1 MQKKRGISL
10 NAVRIFVLA
19 ARHLSILKA
28 AAEVGLTPSAVSH
41 QIKKL
46 EGDLGL
52 PLFKRS
58 NNFLVLTDA
67 GRRLYDDAAP
77 AIAAI
82 DRSTEALSRDQN
94 EIVVRVSVS
103 LAVRWLIPALER
115 FKTLHPAARVRVETK
130 VTSDVALGTC
140 DLAIS
145 YHRSGSVPAEGEW
158 LAADMSRP
166 VASPALLASA
176 GYESALDLER
186 IPALQCAQ
194 DNWDWSLW
202 TRTLGLEPRVINIQH
217 VFDTDDAALHAAT
230 AGLGMVL
237 APAFLTEREIRSG
250 GLVALPGFGPVDLG
264 HYRVV
269 FQRHENRMTR
279 KFRKWLGEEMQRML

>member
-1 MQKKRGISL
+1 MQNKRSVSL
-10 NAVRIFVLA
+10 NAVRIFVLT
-19 ARHLSILKA
+19 ARQLSISQA
-28 AAEVGLTPSAVSH
+28 AAEVGVTPSAVSH

-46 EGDLGL
+46 EGELGVA
-52 PLFKRS
+52 LFKRS
-58 NNFLVLTDA
+58 HNFLVLTDA
-67 GRRLYDDAAP
+67 GRRFYDDAAA

-82 DRSTEALSRDQN
+82 DRSAEALSRDQN
-94 EIVVRVSVS
+94 EIVVRVSMS

-115 FKTLHPAARVRVETK
+115 FKVIHPAARVRVETK
-130 VTSDVALGTC
+130 IASDISLGSC

-145 YHRSGSVPAEGEW
+145 YHRAGSVPAEGEW

-166 VASPALLASA
+166 VASPALLADAQYEGA
-176 GYESALDLER
+176 GDLGR

-194 DNWDWSLW
+194 DNWDWALW
-202 TRTLGLEPRVINIQH
+202 SRTLGLDRNAIQIQH

-237 APAFLTEREIRSG
+237 APAFLTERDIRSG

>member
-1 MQKKRGISL
+1 MQNKRGVSL
-10 NAVRIFVLA
+10 NAVRVFVLT
-19 ARHLSILKA
+19 ARHLSIVQA
-28 AAEVGLTPSAVSH
+28 SAEIGVTPSAVSH

-46 EGDLGL
+46 EVELGVA
-52 PLFKRS
+52 LFKRS
-58 NNFLVLTDA
+58 HNALALTDA
-67 GRRLYDDAAP
+67 GRRFYDDAAT
-77 AIAAI
+77 AISAI
-82 DRSTEALSRDQN
+82 DRSAEALSRDQN
-94 EIVVRVSVS
+94 EIVVRVSIS

-115 FKTLHPAARVRVETK
+115 FKAIHPAARVRVETK
-130 VTSDVALGTC
+130 TGSSISLGSG

-145 YHRSGSVPAEGEW
+145 YHRAGTNPAEGEW

-166 VASPALLASA
+166 VASPALLAA
-176 GYESALDLER
+176 VQYEGSGDLGKV
-186 IPALQCAQ
+186 PALQCAV
-194 DNWDWSLW
+194 DNWDWALW
-202 TRTLGLEPRVINIQH
+202 TRTLGLERHAIQIQH

-279 KFRKWLGEEMQRML
+279 KFRKWLGEEMQRMV

>member
-1 MQKKRGISL
+1 MQNKRGVSL
-10 NAVRIFVLA
+10 NAVRVFVLT
-19 ARHLSILKA
+19 ARHLSIVQA
-28 AAEVGLTPSAVSH
+28 SAEIGVTPSAVSH

-46 EGDLGL
+46 EVELGVA
-52 PLFKRS
+52 LFKRS
-58 NNFLVLTDA
+58 HNALELTDA
-67 GRRLYDDAAP
+67 GRRFYDDAAA

-82 DRSTEALSRDQN
+82 DRSAEALSRDQN
-94 EIVVRVSVS
+94 EIVVRVSIS

-115 FKTLHPAARVRVETK
+115 FKAIHPAARVRVETK
-130 VTSDVALGTC
+130 TGSSISLGSG

-145 YHRSGSVPAEGEW
+145 YHRAGTNPAEGEW

-166 VASPALLASA
+166 VASPALLAA
-176 GYESALDLER
+176 VQYEGSGDLGKV
-186 IPALQCAQ
+186 PALQCAV
-194 DNWDWSLW
+194 DNWDWALW
-202 TRTLGLEPRVINIQH
+202 TRTLGLERHAIQIQH

-279 KFRKWLGEEMQRML
+279 KFRKWLGEEMQRMV